1 MSTIRKTLKDKDGN
15 YFCPAIPSRSIEG
28 GDIKLGAVKAE
39 NIDFTTLLFGNYS
52 LQEQDTGFTWVDGYK
67 VYKKTIDFGALP
79 ANDVKNVAHNIDN
92 LRWVIRYFA
101 TSMNSAGQFLT
112 LPWSS
117 RNYAADN
124 IELQVDT
131 ANVKVSTSSSWPQDF
146 ATTYVTILYTKNQN
160 S

>member
-52 LQEQDTGFTWVDGYK
+52 LEEQDTGFTWVDGK
-67 VYKKTIDFGALP
+67 HIYKKTYIQECNSGNNRTIDISSL
-79 ANDVKNVAHNIDN
+79 NIDTFLPMQVEGGWGGYGN
-92 LRWVIRYFA
+92 INWPYYVSSGDNGRVFKNGDTLQFEYAFPDYNNRNVI
-101 TSMNSAGQFLT
+101 
-112 LPWSS
+112 
-117 RNYAADN
+117 
-124 IELQVDT
+124 
-131 ANVKVSTSSSWPQDF
+131 
-146 ATTYVTILYTKNQN
+146 VTIYYTKT